1 VSCIFDFVQWIDTIL
16 SKEVERRK
24 RGMLKKILLFV
35 STAIWLAPF
44 LLMLLIAFSSKN
56 TNSFLELFA
65 DNRATFQNFQNA
77 WEQAEFSRYFLNTV
91 IVTVVSVVVILA
103 VTALA
108 GYIMGCFEFRA
119 KKIIYTVMMI
129 SMGIPTIFFTIPVY
143 QILRMLHCESSLIG
157 LILAEVGGGHVIFI
171 LLFSKFFQS
180 IPKALEESAVLEGAS
195 EFDVFFRIMFPLAGP
210 VIGTVVITQSIWTWN
225 SFLYPLIL
233 SVNQPKIRTLS
244 VGLYSFQGENIVEW
258 GSIAAGACITILP
271 MLLLFVTFQKYFIQ
285 GISGA
290 VKE

>member
-1 VSCIFDFVQWIDTIL
+1 
-16 SKEVERRK
+16 
-24 RGMLKKILLFV
+24 MLKKILLFV

-225 SFLYPLIL
+225 SFLLPLIVTL
-233 SVNQPKIRTLS
+233 SKPEMRTLA
-244 VGLYSFQGENIVEW
+244 VGLYALRGENVVDW
-258 GSIAAGACITILP
+258 TGIAAGACIAVLPIILI
-271 MLLLFVTFQKYFIQ
+271 FVCLQKYFVD
-285 GISGA
+285 GVAGA
-290 VKE
+290 VKS

>member
-1 VSCIFDFVQWIDTIL
+1 MSCIFDFVQWIDTIL

-44 LLMLLIAFSSKN
+44 VLMLLIAFSSKN

-180 IPKALEESAVLEGAS
+180 IPKALEESAVLEGRVNLMCFS
-195 EFDVFFRIMFPLAGP
+195 ESCFRL
-210 VIGTVVITQSIWTWN
+210 
-225 SFLYPLIL
+225 
-233 SVNQPKIRTLS
+233 RDR
-244 VGLYSFQGENIVEW
+244 
-258 GSIAAGACITILP
+258 
-271 MLLLFVTFQKYFIQ
+271 
-285 GISGA
+285 
-290 VKE
+290 

>member
-1 VSCIFDFVQWIDTIL
+1 
-16 SKEVERRK
+16 
-24 RGMLKKILLFV
+24 MLKKILLFV

-103 VTALA
+103 
-108 GYIMGCFEFRA
+108 A